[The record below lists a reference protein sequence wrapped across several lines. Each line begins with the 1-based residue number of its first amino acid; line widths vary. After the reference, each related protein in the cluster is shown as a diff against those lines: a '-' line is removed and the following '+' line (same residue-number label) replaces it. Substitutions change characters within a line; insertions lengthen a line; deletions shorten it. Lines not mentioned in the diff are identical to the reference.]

1 MMKKYDIIF
10 ETKPPT
16 NKTEQDIKIS
26 KDKAYD
32 ILIRELILKKATK
45 ED

>member
-1 MMKKYDIIF
+1 MKKINIVF

-16 NKTEQDIKIS
+16 NKTEQDIKII

-32 ILIRELILKKATK
+32 ILIRELKSKTAK
-45 ED
+45 N